1 MKKYIAF
8 LMVVVLLF
16 SSFPAAYAGKSQTP
30 ISNAGFATKRGST
43 TTQKRSFTPNTRRS
57 DLEAL
62 YDEFQRFWFVKDS
75 DDLQDRFEE
84 YLKSKNIDPDDI
96 DEYDAFMET
105 WVDHYDEDLDFDD
118 LYDEYEFGSDDI
130 DGADEY
136 DILLDDDI
144 DDLYDDYLDDYIDEE
159 YYEDYGEYFD
169 EVYYD

>member
-1 MKKYIAF
+1 MKKITA
-8 LMVVVLLF
+8 LLILVVFILF
-16 SSFPAAYAGKSQTP
+16 ASTAYAFNRSQGT
-30 ISNAGFATKRGST
+30 SSDWGGSKKESYTNVQTK
-43 TTQKRSFTPNTRRS
+43 KDS
-57 DLEAL
+57 DLKKL
-62 YDEFQRFWFVKDS
+62 YEEFNKYWSVKDA
-75 DDLQDRFEE
+75 DDLQDRFEVF
-84 YLKSKNIDPDDI
+84 LKSKNIDPDDI

-144 DDLYDDYLDDYIDEE
+144 NDLYDDYLDDYIDEE